1 VARHAGSKLYYTIG
15 EVAQLTGVKPHVLR
29 YWESEFKL
37 LKPRKTN
44 AGRRAYTPREVR
56 LVFAIRKLLY
66 EERYTL
72 EGAKK
77 KMLDLRRSGDTQ
89 LGLPFDELLAKDVLG
104 SIRQEL
110 KDVLGLLEVMRAP
123 GRPDSR
129 EEVSFFAC
137 LARSIMLY
145 IERLGGALL

>member
-1 VARHAGSKLYYTIG
+1 MARHAGSKLYYTIG

-110 KDVLGLLEVMRAP
+110 KDVLGLLRA
-123 GRPDSR
+123 DT
-129 EEVSFFAC
+129 
-137 LARSIMLY
+137 
-145 IERLGGALL
+145 